1 MIRKGVGLR
10 IIMKQ
15 FSLEEYLKNPGRHI
29 VTRKGTDAKIIYTDR
44 STKTYPVFAL
54 IQNEEYKNVLSY
66 TNDGINVKGCE
77 SPFDLFFVT
86 EKKEGWINIYK
97 SESMAAPIGGR
108 IYDSKEEAET
118 EGKRDKIY
126 IATVK
131 IEWEEE

>member
-15 FSLEEYLKNPGRHI
+15 FNLEEYLKNPGRHI
-29 VTRKGTDAKIIYTDR
+29 VTRKGIDAKIICTDG
-44 STKTYPVFAL
+44 SNKTYPIFAL
-54 IQNEEYKNVLSY
+54 IQNEEGKDVLSY
-66 TNDGINVKGCE
+66 TNEGMNTEGYK
-77 SPFDLFFVT
+77 SSFDLFFVT

-118 EGKRDKIY
+118 EGKRDKKY